1 VTLDSFCVLPYAVR
15 GVNSPQKRE
24 SSASHPVL
32 AGANAW
38 TFVFGW
44 VLSMFG
50 KHTTVL
56 ITWNKLVGGLRG
68 HALRFRCCF
77 DHLET
82 RL

>member
-1 VTLDSFCVLPYAVR
+1 
-15 GVNSPQKRE
+15 VNSPQKRE

-56 ITWNKLVGGLRG
+56 ITWNKLVGGLRA
-68 HALRFRCCF
+68 HA
-77 DHLET
+77 
-82 RL
+82 